1 MIQAKGA
8 RGRVAWCVT
17 PILSGVTTVYR
28 VVGGGLRRAGWE
40 VVAVTGEAGAAD
52 AVDAKFAVDHL
63 HVLEPASL
71 DVRAVAAEFV
81 RWVVERGI
89 DVVFCTG
96 QMFTI
101 AAAPALPRHVRL
113 ITRVANMTRRGY
125 ELAAANLSRVNTVV
139 VETPRQYQDMVRGW
153 KVDPKRCV
161 IIPGGI
167 ELETYSPGT
176 LRDPRGR
183 LRLIHLGR
191 LDDNQKGVML
201 LPRIARQL
209 VAAGVQFHLD
219 IIGDGP
225 DRDRLA
231 EAFARAHLNAQ
242 VTFHGSMRREEA
254 LPFLQRAHL
263 FLLPSRYE
271 GVPWALLETMAC
283 GCVPIVSRIAGTT
296 DFVVDHG
303 VNGVLCMVGKASAFA
318 HAIVDLAGDR
328 KRLESL
334 SAAASQTVRERFSV
348 ERVVRDH
355 EILLETLLAQEPL
368 VQTPIP
374 VSEIQIPKLSAPT
387 WRRFV
392 PQSVKNYVRTWAER
406 FHRSV

>member
-1 MIQAKGA
+1 MVEATGSKGKI
-8 RGRVAWCVT
+8 AWCLS
-17 PILSGVTTVYR
+17 PMLSGVTTVYK

-40 VVAVTGEAGAAD
+40 VTGFVSGADEHGEMDRRFAD
-52 AVDAKFAVDHL
+52 EFCE
-63 HVLEPASL
+63 VLAPGSS
-71 DVRAVAAEFV
+71 DVRRNAEEFV
-81 RWVVERGI
+81 RRVMERKT

-101 AAAPALPRHVRL
+101 AAAPALPPPVRL

-125 ELAAANLSRVNTVV
+125 ELAAANLNRINSIV
-139 VETPRQYQDMVRGW
+139 VETPRQYQDMVRDW

-161 IIPGGI
+161 IIPGGV
-167 ELETYSPGT
+167 EVENYEPGT
-176 LRDPRGR
+176 GRDFNGI
-183 LRLIHLGR
+183 LRLVYLGR
-191 LDDNQKGVML
+191 LDESQKAIML
-201 LPRIARQL
+201 LPRVSSQL
-209 VAAGVQFHLD
+209 AALGVEFQFD

-225 DRDRLA
+225 DRDRMGD
-231 EAFARAHLNAQ
+231 AFAQADLNAR
-242 VTFHGSMRREEA
+242 VTFHGTLRREEA

-296 DFVVDHG
+296 DCVVDHRI
-303 VNGVLCMVGKASAFA
+303 NGLLCTVGKASEFA
-318 HAIVDLAGDR
+318 QAIMELAADR
-328 KRLESL
+328 KRMATM
-334 SAAASQTVRERFSV
+334 SAAAVRTIRDRFTL

-355 EILLETLLAQEPL
+355 DDLLQALLAQEPL
-368 VQTPIP
+368 TYTPIP
-374 VSEIQIPKLSAPT
+374 VTTIQAPQLAGPT

-392 PQSVKNYVRTWAER
+392 PQPVKNYVRTWAER

>member
-1 MIQAKGA
+1 M
-8 RGRVAWCVT
+8 
-17 PILSGVTTVYR
+17 LSGVTTVYR

-40 VVAVTGEAGAAD
+40 MVAVTGEVDATQ
-52 AVDAKFAVDHL
+52 AVDARFAVDHL
-63 HVLEPASL
+63 HVLLADSS

-81 RWVVERGI
+81 RWVVEREI

-96 QMFTI
+96 QTFTL
-101 AAAPALPRHVRL
+101 AAAPALPPKVRL
-113 ITRVANMTRRGY
+113 ITRVSNMTRRGY
-125 ELAAANLSRVNTVV
+125 ELAAANLNRTDAVV
-139 VETPRQYQDMVRGW
+139 VETPRQHQDMVRDW
-153 KVDPKRCV
+153 KVDAKRCV

-167 ELETYSPGT
+167 ELETYRPGT
-176 LRDPRGR
+176 LRDPKGS
-183 LRLIHLGR
+183 LRLIYLGR

-209 VAAGVQFHLD
+209 LAGGVEFHLD

-225 DRDRLA
+225 DRDRLG
-231 EAFARAHLNAQ
+231 EAFAPASFQAR
-242 VTFHGSMRREEA
+242 VTFHGTMRREEA

-263 FLLPSRYE
+263 FLLPTRYE

-303 VNGVLCMVGKASAFA
+303 VNGLLCTVGKASAFA
-318 HAIVDLAGDR
+318 LAIVDLAEDR
-328 KRLESL
+328 KRLEAL
-334 SAAASQTVRERFSV
+334 SVAAGQTVLERFSV
-348 ERVVRDH
+348 ERVVKDH
-355 EILLETLLAQEPL
+355 ETLLETLLAQQPL
-368 VQTPIP
+368 AHTPIP
-374 VSEIQIPKLSAPT
+374 VSEIQIPKLSAPR

-392 PQSVKNYVRTWAER
+392 PQGVKNYVRTWAER